1 MQRVTDTPTTRKPR
15 AFYAQLHGLSGV
27 ITRSAAHVL
36 FLEPESS
43 AVVTLTPADTAA
55 LVVLGEVAAS
65 TAQYL
70 VDMAAGRAAVVCG
83 RAMEGR

>member
-1 MQRVTDTPTTRKPR
+1 MQTVLETTPTRKPR
-15 AFYAQLHGLSGV
+15 AFYTQFHGLSGV

-55 LVVLGEVAAS
+55 LVVLGEVATA

-70 VDMAAGRAAVVCG
+70 RDLAGGRAAVVCG
-83 RAMEGR
+83 RQMEVG

>member
-43 AVVTLTPADTAA
+43 AVVTLTPAATAA
-55 LVVLGEVAAS
+55 LVVLGEVETA

-70 VDMAAGRAAVVCG
+70 RDLTGGRAAVVCG
-83 RAMEGR
+83 RQMEVG